1 MNMFNA
7 SNLTSYSTQ
16 IINSTTAPVQDRS
29 FLFWLRITAI
39 CTLMICVVV
48 GNLMV
53 LYCLLTIKE
62 MRTVTGL
69 FLTNLAVTDLGV
81 GLISLPL
88 SLASN
93 IDHYLLHS
101 NWFCVI
107 EGLTLLLFVIA
118 SLLTLG
124 VLSIQK
130 YVNVG
135 YSTQRRFTKRVAK
148 YMIGGVWIIAALF
161 AMGPAFGWSKYTYS
175 TGGHQCAPYTNSL
188 SGQIYIIL
196 LLVICIITPSAVMLY
211 CYSKLYIMIHKHVH
225 RVPCNEA
232 TSENSQTRTLSTVES
247 HMIQTLIIMMIVFFI
262 CWLPTMIIVILMTM
276 NAPISKD
283 VEVLSML
290 CASGNSAVN
299 PILYAMRQKDFQ
311 RGFRQIIR
319 RICLKCQLEDSNQM
333 MEDGGYIVLKRT
345 NKNRAH
351 NAGD

>member
-1 MNMFNA
+1 MLNTC
-7 SNLTSYSTQ
+7 NLTACSTQ
-16 IINSTTAPVQDRS
+16 FANSWVEPHQDRS
-29 FLFWLRITAI
+29 FLFWLRITVI
-39 CTLMICVVV
+39 CILMIIVVV

-101 NWFCVI
+101 NWFCDLQ
-107 EGLTLLLFVIA
+107 GFCLLLFAIA

-135 YSTQRRFTKRVAK
+135 YSTQRRFTKRLAK
-148 YMIGGVWIIAALF
+148 YLIGGVWIIAALF

-175 TGGHQCAPYTNSL
+175 TGGHQCAPYSDNA
-188 SGQIYIIL
+188 SGHIHTIL
-196 LLVICIITPSAVMLY
+196 LSVIGIITPSVVMLY
-211 CYSKLYIMIHKHVH
+211 CYSKLYV
-225 RVPCNEA
+225 V
-232 TSENSQTRTLSTVES
+232 TRTHIRRVGTNQAANENRHARNLSSVES
-247 HMIQTLIIMMIVFFI
+247 HMVQTLIIMMIAFFI
-262 CWLPTMIIVILMTM
+262 CWLPTLVIFTLMALK
-276 NAPISKD
+276 APISKE
-283 VEVLSML
+283 VEVFSML
-290 CASGNSAVN
+290 CSSGNSAVN
-299 PILYAMRQKDFQ
+299 PILYAMRQRNFQ

-319 RICLKCQLEDSNQM
+319 RICLKKSN
-333 MEDGGYIVLKRT
+333 GR
-345 NKNRAH
+345 
-351 NAGD
+351 

>member
-1 MNMFNA
+1 MFNV
-7 SNLTSYSTQ
+7 SNLTSHSTQ
-16 IINSTTAPVQDRS
+16 IINSTIAPVQDRS
-29 FLFWLRITAI
+29 FLFWLRITVI

-93 IDHYLLHS
+93 IDQYLLHRD
-101 NWFCVI
+101 WFCVF
-107 EGLTLLLFVIA
+107 EGLSLLLFVIA

-148 YMIGGVWIIAALF
+148 YMIAGVWSIATFF
-161 AMGPAFGWSKYTYS
+161 AMGPVFGWSKYTYS

-196 LLVICIITPSAVMLY
+196 LLVICIIAPSAVMLY
-211 CYSKLYIMIHKHVH
+211 CYSKLYIMIHKHAH
-225 RVPCNEA
+225 RVTYDEA
-232 TSENSQTRTLSTVES
+232 TSENNQARTLSSVES
-247 HMIQTLIIMMIVFFI
+247 HMIQTLIIMMIAFFA
-262 CWLPTMIIVILMTM
+262 CWLPTLVIVILITF
-276 NAPISKD
+276 NTPISKE
-283 VEVLSML
+283 VEVFSML

-319 RICLKCQLEDSNQM
+319 RICLKNQMEDSNQM
-333 MEDGGYIVLKRT
+333 MEDGRYIVLKRT
-345 NKNRAH
+345 NKNRVL